1 MHHLRSEFQIF
12 GLDPRLAYESVRNLT
27 SEMGGC
33 SWILNPSVQW
43 DESAQTVRVTFE
55 SVVENDSPVEP
66 PILLQKRQ
74 LEDCLFACTE
84 SVPLCRL
91 EDSFVVEL

>member
-27 SEMGGC
+27 SEMGDR

-66 PILLQKRQ
+66 PVLLQQRQ
-74 LEDCLFACTE
+74 LEECLFACTE
-84 SVPLCRL
+84 SVPLYEI
-91 EDSFVVEL
+91 EDSFVVER